1 MVEPTRYTITFDS
14 ARAMRALEVAPD
26 ILIEELVPSV
36 VEAQLLLEREI
47 RELTPTSG
55 AGTLRDSIGALP
67 VEISATSVRGEVG
80 TALSYAQPVET
91 GSKPHMPPVEPIA
104 EWVRRKLGIKDEAE
118 AKSIA
123 FGIARKIAKSGS
135 KGAFMFREGLAASQA
150 QILEILGDGVE
161 RALARIER

>member
-1 MVEPTRYTITFDS
+1 MVAPTRYSVSLDTS
-14 ARAMRALEVAPD
+14 RAMRALELAPD
-26 ILIEELVPSV
+26 ILIEELIPSV
-36 VEAQLLLEREI
+36 IQSQQLLEREI
-47 RELTPTSG
+47 KELTPTSG

-67 VEISATSVRGEVG
+67 VEISSTSVRGEVG
-80 TALSYAQPVET
+80 TTNTYAQPVET
-91 GSKPHMPPVEPIA
+91 GAKPHMPPVEPIA

-118 AKSIA
+118 AKSVA
-123 FGIARKIAKSGS
+123 FAIARKIAKSGS